1 MNRIFHLFNLTL
13 RKYQYNRIMELIP
26 IDKELADFK
35 KHLERNERTI
45 FSAKFGDG
53 KTYFLNEFKKKY
65 SDEKEKYYFI
75 TLYPV
80 NYSVAENQDIF
91 EYIKRDILYQLAKDE
106 KLNPIDFE
114 AKAKSIFT

>member
-1 MNRIFHLFNLTL
+1 
-13 RKYQYNRIMELIP
+13 MEPIS
-26 IDKELADFK
+26 IDKELVAFK
-35 KHLERNERTI
+35 EHLERNERTI

-65 SDEKEKYYFI
+65 SDDNKESADKKEKYYFI

-91 EYIKRDILYQLAKDE
+91 EYIKRDILLQLAKDE
-106 KLNPIDFE
+106 KLNPIDL
-114 AKAKSIFT
+114 